1 MGNYTEPELSRS
13 ALLTIDMQYDFTL
26 PGASAEVPGTYA
38 ILPNLGSIAQAYR
51 LNGLPIIHVVR
62 LYLPDGSN
70 AELCRRTLFE
80 SGTRIVCPG
89 TDGAELVNELKPS
102 PALRLDSAKL
112 LAGGLQT
119 VAKQEW
125 ILYKPRWGAFYNTP
139 LESHLHSLRI
149 NSLTLV
155 GCNYPNCPRATLIEA
170 SERDFRILLVEDAI
184 SGLYERGKQELQN
197 IGVHFSNTPKL
208 LNQLSQL

>member
-1 MGNYTEPELSRS
+1 
-13 ALLTIDMQYDFTL
+13 MQYDFTL
-26 PGASAEVPGTYA
+26 PGAPAEVPGTYNT
-38 ILPNLGSIAQAYR
+38 ILPNLQLIAQSYR
-51 LNGLPIIHVVR
+51 LNSLPIIHVVR
-62 LYLPDGSN
+62 LYLPDGTN
-70 AELCRRTLFE
+70 AELCRRTLLE

-102 PALRLDSAKL
+102 PAVRLDSVTL
-112 LAGGLQT
+112 LAGGLQP
-119 VAKQEW
+119 VANQEW
-125 ILYKPRWGAFYNTP
+125 ILYKPRWGAFYGTL
-139 LESHLHSLRI
+139 LESHLRSLGVD
-149 NSLTLV
+149 SLTIV

-208 LNQLSQL
+208 LHQLSQL